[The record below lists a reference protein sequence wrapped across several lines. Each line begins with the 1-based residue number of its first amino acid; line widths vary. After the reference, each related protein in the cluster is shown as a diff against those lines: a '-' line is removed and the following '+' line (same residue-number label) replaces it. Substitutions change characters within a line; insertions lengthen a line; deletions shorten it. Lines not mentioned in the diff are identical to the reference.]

1 MRGRLSRKD
10 ARQVLAFA
18 RQRQPELL
26 EAGEKARRDEPLS
39 PIDPPTRVQ
48 SPVCPHPSAAKERKR
63 KIRMGYG
70 CQPTTIYH

>member
-1 MRGRLSRKD
+1 MRGRLPRKD

-26 EAGEKARRDEPLS
+26 EAWEKARRDEPLS

-48 SPVCPHPSAAKERKR
+48 KSCMPSSQR
-63 KIRMGYG
+63 
-70 CQPTTIYH
+70 CQREEA